1 MKIIIVEDEA
11 AIRDGLE
18 GILKKLSP
26 SYEVVG
32 KAAGGMEGL
41 ELVRKRKPDVILLDI
56 RMPDMDGLTMLAQ
69 LKREGIRAIA
79 LVLTAYSDFSYARQA
94 LELGV
99 QSYLLKPVRMNE
111 LNRPTAAGAEDR
123 QSASGGGNADAPAG
137 QELYFRQ
144 AVSYLRH
151 NYSYPVRVEQLARQ
165 IGVSRSCLYKAFL
178 RCSGKSVQ
186 QYLQDLRLEEA
197 CRLLTDTR
205 RAVTDIAYSCG
216 FPDSPSF
223 CRIFRKVYVQTPLEF
238 RRRMETGSS
247 ESLPETDGGSG

>member
-1 MKIIIVEDEA
+1 M
-11 AIRDGLE
+11 
-18 GILKKLSP
+18 
-26 SYEVVG
+26 
-32 KAAGGMEGL
+32 L
-41 ELVRKRKPDVILLDI
+41 EL
-56 RMPDMDGLTMLAQ
+56 
-69 LKREGIRAIA
+69 
-79 LVLTAYSDFSYARQA
+79 
-94 LELGV
+94 LGNF
-99 QSYLLKPVRMNE
+99 YLLFSCMYPDGAGQNGFSFAEE

-178 RCSGKSVQ
+178 HCSGKSVQ

-197 CRLLTDTR
+197 CRLLADTR

-223 CRIFRKVYVQTPLEF
+223 CRIFRKAYGQTPLEF
-238 RRRMETGSS
+238 RRRMEKGSS
-247 ESLPETDGGSG
+247 ESLPEMDGGSG